1 MSLEKN
7 PVIAAV
13 RNDEGFSLALKSPV
27 THIFLLNSD
36 VITLKDKIKEAH
48 LKDKKIF
55 VHVDFT
61 EGLGK
66 DKVGLKV
73 LYNLSAD
80 GIISTRTNVIK
91 MAKDLGLLTVQRF
104 FIVDSHSYDTA
115 VESIKSAHP
124 DMVEVMPGLVSR
136 EIKKITGAVKIPV
149 IAGGLIETKAE
160 IYEALSSGATAISTG
175 KAELWE

>member
-1 MSLEKN
+1 MSFEKD

-13 RNDEGFSLALKSPV
+13 RNDESFSLALESPV
-27 THIFLLNSD
+27 SHIFLLNSD
-36 VITLKDKIKEAH
+36 VLTLKEKIKEGH
-48 LKDKKIF
+48 SKGKKIF
-55 VHVDFT
+55 IHVDFT

-66 DKVGLKV
+66 DKVGLRV

-80 GIISTRTNVIK
+80 GIITTRTNIVK

-104 FIVDSHSYDTA
+104 FIVDSHSFDTA
-115 VESIKSAHP
+115 IESIKSAHP
-124 DMVEVMPGLVSR
+124 DMIEVMPALVSR
-136 EIKKITGAVKIPV
+136 EIKKITDSVKVPV

-160 IYEALSSGATAISTG
+160 IYEALSSGASAVSTG

>member
-1 MSLEKN
+1 MSFEKN

-13 RNDEGFSLALKSPV
+13 RNDDGFSDALKSPV
-27 THIFLLNSD
+27 SHIFLLNSD
-36 VITLKDKIKEAH
+36 VLTLKEKIKEAH
-48 LKDKKIF
+48 AADKKIF
-55 VHVDFT
+55 IHVDFT

-73 LYNLSAD
+73 LSNLSAD

-104 FIVDSHSYDTA
+104 FIVDSHSFDTA
-115 VESIKSAHP
+115 IESIKSAHP
-124 DMVEVMPGLVSR
+124 DMIEIMPALVSR
-136 EIKKITGAVKIPV
+136 EIKRITDTVKAPV

-160 IYEALSSGATAISTG
+160 IYEALSSGASAISTG